1 LGFARLFYHLGIAL
15 ISVFFVASIEARA
28 QGLPGSDIP
37 QTTSTPPAAN
47 AGASAGA
54 GSSDSDVEA
63 LYDKD
68 DSKTSKAVEKK
79 PEAAAAAKK
88 AAAEVQN
95 LSDLAKLA
103 PFSDVAVIERRF
115 LPKTQRFEVSAD
127 IFTNLNNPFYTA
139 YGGEGKLA
147 YYFTER
153 WALEGIG
160 QFATTS
166 SREATDDL
174 VKNRN
179 ITTTNDVT
187 ARSFFGGAVKW
198 NPIYGK
204 ITLLNKSII
213 PFDLNF
219 DVGGGMTN
227 TTDNQTVPTFHFS
240 TAQVFAWT
248 KATAF
253 RWDFSMNYYTANT
266 GASGGPTKISQF
278 DLYLGVGMSFYFP
291 EASYR

>member
-1 LGFARLFYHLGIAL
+1 
-15 ISVFFVASIEARA
+15 
-28 QGLPGSDIP
+28 LPGSDAP
-37 QTTSTPPAAN
+37 ETTPAPPAAS
-47 AGASAGA
+47 SAPSAAPSGTGA
-54 GSSDSDVEA
+54 GSSDNEIEG
-63 LYDKD
+63 LYDKN
-68 DSKTSKAVEKK
+68 DSATVSKPSEKK

-88 AAAEVQN
+88 AANEVTN

-115 LPKTQRFEVSAD
+115 LPKTNRFEVTAAV
-127 IFTNLNNPFYTA
+127 FTNLNNPFYTA

-153 WALEGIG
+153 WAIEGIG

-187 ARSFFGGAVKW
+187 ARSFFGGAIKW

-219 DVGGGMTN
+219 DVGGGMTS
-227 TTDNQTVPTFHFS
+227 TTDNQSVPTFHFS

-253 RWDFSMNYYTANT
+253 RWDFSANYYSAN
-266 GASGGPTKISQF
+266 GPQDSKGNSSKISQF
-278 DLYLGVGMSFYFP
+278 DLYLGIGMSFYFP